1 MKPKILI
8 LSIYPAP
15 YRMELISRFSD
26 CYDMDVFF
34 EHSGGDERNAKW
46 FSSGIFLMLDSE
58 DGRAAYQKINLFD
71 YAFVLFY
78 DYAESASRKLIIKC
92 KLKRIPYVIN
102 CDGVMMT
109 PHGNPIKDLYK
120 RFLISGA
127 SAYLASGE
135 HAKKYFLR
143 YGAKENRIHIHPF
156 SALVPEDFVD
166 APLSQEE
173 KRALRERLRL
183 PIEGK
188 LAIGVGRF
196 IPLKRYGELI
206 TAWANM
212 PTDCNLLL
220 VGGGREEETY
230 RAIIK
235 EKHLSNVILEPFHS
249 PVELRNYYRAAD
261 LFVHPSSYEAWGLVI
276 NEAMASGLP
285 VLVSDHCTGGLELIK
300 DGENGYKIPMGDEI
314 ALCEKAKALLDSS
327 EEFRVTMGKA
337 ALKTIQP
344 YTLENMAKCQLATLE
359 TL

>member
-1 MKPKILI
+1 MKSKILI

-46 FSSGIFLMLDSE
+46 FSSGKFLTLDS
-58 DGRAAYQKINLFD
+58 DAGYAAYQKINLSD
-71 YAFVLFY
+71 YAFVLLY
-78 DYAESASRKLIIKC
+78 DYAGSASRKLIIKC

-135 HAKKYFLR
+135 HAKKYFLH
-143 YGAKENRIHIHPF
+143 YGAKEARIHIHPF

-166 APLSQEE
+166 APLSKEE
-173 KRALRERLRL
+173 KRALREQLGL
-183 PIEGK
+183 PVEGK

-196 IPLKRYGELI
+196 IPLKRYGELVS
-206 TAWANM
+206 AWANM

-235 EKHLSNVILEPFHS
+235 EKKLSNVILEPFHT

-261 LFVHPSSYEAWGLVI
+261 LFVHPTSYDVWGLVL

-285 VLVSDHCTGGLELIK
+285 VVASDHCVASLELIR
-300 DGENGYKIPMGDEI
+300 DGENGYRTPMGDEA
-314 ALCEKAKALLDSS
+314 ALCERARELLENPEKRASMAKEAL
-327 EEFRVTMGKA
+327 A
-337 ALKTIQP
+337 TIQP
-344 YTLENMAKCQLATLE
+344 YTLENMAKCQLAALE
-359 TL
+359 TI

>member
-1 MKPKILI
+1 MKSKILI

-46 FSSGIFLMLDSE
+46 FSSGKFLTLDSE
-58 DGRAAYQKINLFD
+58 NGRAAYQKINLSD

-78 DYAESASRKLIIKC
+78 DYAGSASRKLIIQC
-92 KLKRIPYVIN
+92 KLKKIPYVIN

-109 PHGNPIKDLYK
+109 PHGNPLKDLYK

-127 SAYLASGE
+127 ALYLASGE
-135 HAKKYFLR
+135 HAKNYFLSF
-143 YGAKENRIHIHPF
+143 GAKEERIHFHPF

-166 APLSQEE
+166 APLMKEE
-173 KRALRERLRL
+173 KQTLRKKLGL
-183 PIEGK
+183 PLEQKI
-188 LAIGVGRF
+188 AIGVGRF
-196 IPLKRYGELI
+196 IPLKRYAELI
-206 TAWANM
+206 EAWAKM
-212 PTDCNLLL
+212 PTDCTLLL
-220 VGGGREEETY
+220 VGGGREEESY

-249 PVELRNYYRAAD
+249 PVELRDYYRAAD

-285 VLVSDHCTGGLELIK
+285 VLVSDHCTGGLELVK
-300 DGENGYKIPMGDEI
+300 NGENGYLIPMGDEV
-314 ALCEKAKALLDSS
+314 ALCDRARALLEDPEKRASMAK
-327 EEFRVTMGKA
+327 E
-337 ALKTIQP
+337 ALATIQS
-344 YTLENMAKCQLATLE
+344 YTLENMAKCQLAALE
-359 TL
+359 TI

>member
-1 MKPKILI
+1 MKSKILI

-46 FSSGIFLMLDSE
+46 FSSGKFLTLDSE
-58 DGRAAYQKINLFD
+58 NGRAAYQKINLSD
-71 YAFVLFY
+71 YAFVLLY
-78 DYAESASRKLIIKC
+78 DYAGSASRKLIIQC
-92 KLKRIPYVIN
+92 KLKKIPYVIN

-143 YGAKENRIHIHPF
+143 YGAKEERIHIHPF

-173 KRALRERLRL
+173 KRALREQLGL
-183 PIEGK
+183 PVEGK

-196 IPLKRYGELI
+196 IPLKRYGELVS
-206 TAWANM
+206 AWANM

-235 EKHLSNVILEPFHS
+235 EKKLSNVILEPFHT
-249 PVELRNYYRAAD
+249 PVELRDYYRAAD
-261 LFVHPSSYEAWGLVI
+261 LFVHPTSYDVWGLVL

-285 VLVSDHCTGGLELIK
+285 VVASDHCVASLELIR
-300 DGENGYKIPMGDEI
+300 DGKNGYRTPMGDEA
-314 ALCEKAKALLDSS
+314 ALCERARELLENPEKRASMAKEAL
-327 EEFRVTMGKA
+327 A
-337 ALKTIQP
+337 TIQP
-344 YTLENMAKCQLATLE
+344 YTLENMAKCQLAALE
-359 TL
+359 TI